1 VSGIAFDRGAR
12 GPLESTVLRGVQQG
26 VSRAFPTLQPMPRS
40 LAIALLLLLPALA
53 LAQTPAQPAA
63 SAPAGDP
70 VKGREKT
77 RMCEGCHGIE
87 GWRTAFPEVYR
98 VPKLGG
104 QHEAY
109 IAAALKE
116 YKSGARSHPSMRA
129 IAGGLTDD
137 DIANLAAYY
146 AQGGVKTASQ

>member
-1 VSGIAFDRGAR
+1 MSGIAFDRGAR

-26 VSRAFPTLQPMPRS
+26 VSRAFPTLQPMTRS

>member
-1 VSGIAFDRGAR
+1 M
-12 GPLESTVLRGVQQG
+12 T
-26 VSRAFPTLQPMPRS
+26 RS

-63 SAPAGDP
+63 SSAAGDP

-87 GWRTAFPEVYR
+87 GWRTAYPEVYR

-129 IAGGLTDD
+129 IAGSLTDA
-137 DIANLAAYY
+137 DIADLAAYY
-146 AQGGVKTASQ
+146 AQGGIRTASQ

>member
-1 VSGIAFDRGAR
+1 
-12 GPLESTVLRGVQQG
+12 LRDVQHG
-26 VSRAFPTLQPMPRS
+26 VSRASLTSQPMTRS

-63 SAPAGDP
+63 SSAAGDP

-87 GWRTAFPEVYR
+87 GWRTAYPEVYR

-129 IAGGLTDD
+129 IAGSLTDA
-137 DIANLAAYY
+137 DIADLAAYY
-146 AQGGVKTASQ
+146 AQGGIRTASQ

>member
-1 VSGIAFDRGAR
+1 VSGIAFDRGTR

-26 VSRAFPTLQPMPRS
+26 VSRAFPTLQPMTRS

>member
-1 VSGIAFDRGAR
+1 MIRHCVLASLMLLSAAAGA
-12 GPLESTVLRGVQQG
+12 Q
-26 VSRAFPTLQPMPRS
+26 A
-40 LAIALLLLLPALA
+40 PA
-53 LAQTPAQPAA
+53 PAPNPAA
-63 SAPAGDP
+63 TAAAGDP
-70 VKGREKT
+70 ALGRERT

-109 IAAALKE
+109 LVSALKQ
-116 YKSGARSHPSMRA
+116 YRSGDRSHPSMRA
-129 IAGGLTDD
+129 IAGSLSDA

-146 AQGGVKTASQ
+146 AKGGIQTASK

>member
-1 VSGIAFDRGAR
+1 MIKF
-12 GPLESTVLRGVQQG
+12 
-26 VSRAFPTLQPMPRS
+26 
-40 LAIALLLLLPALA
+40 LAIALLSMLPALA
-53 LAQTPAQPAA
+53 FAQTPAQPAA
-63 SAPAGDP
+63 AQPAAAGPAGDP

-87 GWRTAFPEVYR
+87 GWRTAYPEVYR

-104 QHEAY
+104 QHAAY
-109 IAAALKE
+109 LAAALKE

-146 AQGGVKTASQ
+146 AQGGMKTASQ

>member
-1 VSGIAFDRGAR
+1 M
-12 GPLESTVLRGVQQG
+12 T
-26 VSRAFPTLQPMPRS
+26 RS

-53 LAQTPAQPAA
+53 FAQTPAQPAA
-63 SAPAGDP
+63 SAGDP

>member
-1 VSGIAFDRGAR
+1 M
-12 GPLESTVLRGVQQG
+12 T
-26 VSRAFPTLQPMPRS
+26 RS

-63 SAPAGDP
+63 SAGDP

-77 RMCEGCHGIE
+77 RMCEGCHGSE

>member
-1 VSGIAFDRGAR
+1 VSGVAFDRGAR

-26 VSRAFPTLQPMPRS
+26 VSRAFPTLQPMTRS

-53 LAQTPAQPAA
+53 FAQTPAQPAA
-63 SAPAGDP
+63 SAGDP

>member
-26 VSRAFPTLQPMPRS
+26 VSRAFPTLQPMTRS

-129 IAGGLTDD
+129 IAGGLTED
-137 DIANLAAYY
+137 DIANLAAFY
-146 AQGGVKTASQ
+146 ALGGVKTASH